1 MEVGMGAFQHPYIS
15 LAQESVHHY
24 LNHSRKLSCPE
35 PLSKDLE
42 SRSGAFVSIKKLK
55 QLRGCIGTLEP
66 CEPNLAM
73 EIIENSL
80 KAALHDPRFS
90 PVTSEELQDL
100 SYSIDVIRPLEKIFT
115 IKELDPNI
123 YGLMVRSNGK
133 QGVLLPDLEGV
144 DSTEEQIK
152 ICRAK
157 GKISDDV
164 PVEMYRF
171 KVNRFR

>member
-1 MEVGMGAFQHPYIS
+1 MGVFQHPYIS

-24 LNHSRKLSCPE
+24 LNHREKLSCPN
-35 PLSKDLE
+35 PLSKELK

-55 QLRGCIGTLEP
+55 RLRGCIGTLEP

-80 KAALHDPRFS
+80 KAALHDPRF
-90 PVTSEELQDL
+90 PPITVEELPNL
-100 SYSIDVIRPLEKIFT
+100 SYSIDVIQPLEKIST
-115 IKELDPNI
+115 IEELDPNT
-123 YGLMVRSNGK
+123 YGLVVRSNGK

-152 ICRAK
+152 ICRTKA
-157 GKISDDV
+157 KISEDE

-171 KVNRFR
+171 QVNRFR

>member
-1 MEVGMGAFQHPYIS
+1 MGTFQHPYIS

-24 LNHSRKLSCPE
+24 LNHREKLSCPD
-35 PLSKDLE
+35 PLSNDLK

-66 CEPNLAM
+66 CEANLAM

-90 PVTSEELQDL
+90 PVTAEELQDL
-100 SYSIDVIRPLEKIFT
+100 TYSIDVVNPLEKVST
-115 IKELDPNI
+115 LEELDPDI
-123 YGLMVRSNGK
+123 YGLVVRSNGK

-144 DSTEEQIK
+144 DSTEEQIQ
-152 ICRAK
+152 ICRTK
-157 GKISDDV
+157 GKISENE
-164 PVEMYRF
+164 PIEMYRF
-171 KVNRFR
+171 KVDRFR

>member
-1 MEVGMGAFQHPYIS
+1 MGMFQHPYVS
-15 LAQESVHHY
+15 LAQESIHHY
-24 LNHSRKLSCPE
+24 LNYSEKLSCPD

-42 SRSGAFVSIKKLK
+42 LRSGAFVSIKKLQ

-73 EIIENSL
+73 EIIENAL

-90 PVTSEELQDL
+90 PVTSDELQDL
-100 SYSIDVIRPLEKIFT
+100 TYSIDVVRPLEKISDVS
-115 IKELDPNI
+115 ELDPKV
-123 YGLMVRSNGK
+123 YGLVVKCNGK

-152 ICRAK
+152 ICRDK
-157 GKISDDV
+157 GKI
-164 PVEMYRF
+164 PGHEPIEMYRF
-171 KVNRFR
+171 KVDRFR

>member
-1 MEVGMGAFQHPYIS
+1 
-15 LAQESVHHY
+15 LAKESIHHY
-24 LNHSRKLSCPE
+24 LNHREKLSCPD

-42 SRSGAFVSIKKLK
+42 ARSGAFVSIKKLK

-73 EIIENSL
+73 EIIENAL

-90 PVTSEELQDL
+90 PVTTEELQDL
-100 SYSIDVIRPLEKIFT
+100 TYSIDVVRPLEKVST
-115 IKELDPNI
+115 LDELDPEI
-123 YGLMVRSNGK
+123 FGLVVKSNGK

-144 DSTEEQIK
+144 NSTEEQIQ

-157 GKISDDV
+157 GKIPNDE

-171 KVNRFR
+171 RVDRFR

>member
-1 MEVGMGAFQHPYIS
+1 METLQHPYIS
-15 LAQESVHHY
+15 LAQESIHHY
-24 LNHSRKLSCPE
+24 LNHREKLSCPD
-35 PLSKDLE
+35 PLSKDLK

-73 EIIENSL
+73 EIIENAL

-90 PVTSEELQDL
+90 PVTTEELQDL
-100 SYSIDVIRPLEKIFT
+100 TYSIDVVRPLEKISALE
-115 IKELDPNI
+115 ELDPNI
-123 YGLMVRSNGK
+123 YGLVVKSNGK

-144 DSTEEQIK
+144 NSKEEQIQ

-157 GKISDDV
+157 GKIPNDE
-164 PVEMYRF
+164 PIEIYRF
-171 KVNRFR
+171 KVDRFR

>member
-1 MEVGMGAFQHPYIS
+1 MDTFQHPYIS
-15 LAQESVHHY
+15 LAKESIHHY
-24 LNHSRKLSCPE
+24 LNHREKLSCPD

-42 SRSGAFVSIKKLK
+42 ARSGAFVSIKKLK

-73 EIIENSL
+73 EIIENAL

-100 SYSIDVIRPLEKIFT
+100 TYSIDVVRPLEKVSSLE
-115 IKELDPNI
+115 ELDPEI
-123 YGLMVRSNGK
+123 YGLVVKSNGK

-144 DSTEEQIK
+144 SSTEEQIQ
-152 ICRAK
+152 ICRTK
-157 GKISDDV
+157 GKIPNDE

-171 KVNRFR
+171 KVDRFR

>member
-1 MEVGMGAFQHPYIS
+1 MGMFQHPYVS
-15 LAQESVHHY
+15 LAQESIHHY
-24 LNHSRKLSCPE
+24 LNQREKLSCPD
-35 PLSKDLE
+35 PLSKDLK

-73 EIIENSL
+73 EIIENAL

-90 PVTSEELQDL
+90 PITEEELQDL
-100 SYSIDVIRPLEKIFT
+100 TYSIDVVRPLEKVSSIE
-115 IKELDPNI
+115 ELDPRVF
-123 YGLMVRSNGK
+123 GLVVRSNGK

-144 DSTEEQIK
+144 NSTEEQIQ

-157 GKISDDV
+157 GKIHDDE
-164 PVEMYRF
+164 PIEMYRF
-171 KVNRFR
+171 KVERFR

>member
-1 MEVGMGAFQHPYIS
+1 METSQHPYVS
-15 LAQESVHHY
+15 LAQESIHHY
-24 LNHSRKLSCPE
+24 LNYSEKLSCPN
-35 PLSKDLE
+35 PLSNDLK

-73 EIIENSL
+73 EIISNAL

-90 PVTSEELQDL
+90 PVTQGELL
-100 SYSIDVIRPLEKIFT
+100 ELTYSIDVIQPLEKVSST
-115 IKELDPNI
+115 AELDPSR
-123 YGLMVRSNGK
+123 YGLVVKSNGK

-144 DSTEEQIK
+144 DSTEEQIQ

-157 GKISDDV
+157 GKIPDDETI
-164 PVEMYRF
+164 EMYRF
-171 KVNRFR
+171 KVERFR

>member
-1 MEVGMGAFQHPYIS
+1 MGTFQHPYVS
-15 LAQESVHHY
+15 LAQESIHHY
-24 LNHSRKLSCPE
+24 LHQREKLSCPN
-35 PLSKDLE
+35 PLTKDLK

-73 EIIENSL
+73 EIIENAL

-90 PVTSEELQDL
+90 PIIAEELQDL
-100 SYSIDVIRPLEKIFT
+100 TYSIDVVRPLEKISDVS
-115 IKELDPNI
+115 ELDPDVF
-123 YGLMVRSNGK
+123 GLVVRSNGK

-144 DSTEEQIK
+144 DSTEEQIQ

-157 GKISDDV
+157 GKIHDDE
-164 PVEMYRF
+164 PIEMYRF
-171 KVNRFR
+171 RVERFR

>member
-1 MEVGMGAFQHPYIS
+1 MGRLQHPYVS
-15 LAQESVHHY
+15 LAQESIHHY
-24 LNHSRKLSCPE
+24 LNYREKLSCPD
-35 PLSKDLE
+35 PLSKDLT

-73 EIIENSL
+73 EIIENAL

-90 PVTSEELQDL
+90 PVTPEELQDL
-100 SYSIDVIRPLEKIFT
+100 TYSIDVVRPLEKISDMS
-115 IKELDPNI
+115 ELDPTI
-123 YGLMVRSNGK
+123 YGLVVRSNGK

-144 DSTEEQIK
+144 DSIEEQIQ

-157 GKISDDV
+157 GKIRDDE
-164 PVEMYRF
+164 PIEMYRF
-171 KVNRFR
+171 KVERFR

>member
-1 MEVGMGAFQHPYIS
+1 MGTFQHPYIS
-15 LAQESVHHY
+15 LAQKSVYHY
-24 LNHSRKLSCPE
+24 LNHREKLSCPA
-35 PLSKDLE
+35 PLSNDLK

-90 PVTSEELQDL
+90 PVTVEELQDL
-100 SYSIDVIRPLEKIFT
+100 SFSIDVVSPLEQVTT
-115 IKELDPNI
+115 IEELNPKI
-123 YGLMVRSNGK
+123 YGLVVRSNGK

-144 DSTEEQIK
+144 DSTEEQIQ
-152 ICRAK
+152 ICRTK
-157 GKISDDV
+157 GKIRDGE
-164 PVEMYRF
+164 PIEMYRF
-171 KVNRFR
+171 KVDRFH